1 MVQTELVA
9 FLLAAKYGKVL
20 LILCLLFQMHYVQE
34 KVFVGLDNV
43 PPEFNLK
50 EKIVGPGV
58 SLQLYL

>member
-1 MVQTELVA
+1 
-9 FLLAAKYGKVL
+9 
-20 LILCLLFQMHYVQE
+20 MHYVQE

-58 SLQLYL
+58 SLYFV